1 MASTSGTLQSI
12 YKSRT
17 VLLNLLSEQGYNT
30 EDYSDFTINELSV
43 LFQNKQL
50 DMLLENEN
58 NTKLYIKYH
67 LGKSVRPA
75 NVNEYVEDLFDLEE
89 ILKKDDGLLIVVK
102 DEPNDTLTTLVKQI
116 WNTSKR
122 YVSLIHIA
130 RLQFN
135 ILEHELVP
143 KHERI
148 TQEEKE
154 SIYKLYNIN
163 SDEQVPEISRF
174 DPVALAIC
182 LRPGELCKITRQSKT
197 SILSNFYRLC
207 IN

>member
-1 MASTSGTLQSI
+1 MASTSGTLQNI
-12 YKSRT
+12 FKSRK
-17 VLLNLLSEQGYNT
+17 VLLDLLSEQGYNT
-30 EDYSDFTINELSV
+30 DDYSDFTINELNI

-50 DMLLENEN
+50 DMLLENSDN
-58 NTKLYIKYH
+58 KKLYIKYH

-75 NVNEYVEDLFDLEE
+75 NINEYIEDLYDLEN
-89 ILKKDDGLLIVVK
+89 ILSKDDGLLIIVK
-102 DEPNDTLTTLVKQI
+102 DEPNDTLTALVKQI
-116 WNTSKR
+116 WNTTKR
-122 YVSLIHIA
+122 YVSLIYIA

-143 KHERI
+143 KHERM

-197 SILSNFYRLC
+197 AILSNFYRLC